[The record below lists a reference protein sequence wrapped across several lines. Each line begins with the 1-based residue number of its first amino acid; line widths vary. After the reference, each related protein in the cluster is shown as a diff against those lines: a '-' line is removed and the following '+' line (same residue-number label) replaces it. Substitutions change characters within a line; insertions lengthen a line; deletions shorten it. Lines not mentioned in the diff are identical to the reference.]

1 MFFKQMKLQ
10 GLNPE
15 FLLTDKDFSQI
26 TASQRIWPNTKIQ
39 LCRWHI
45 KRSVEARLAS
55 NKLSQR
61 NTYVGLTAHHKFS
74 FIKNTFVPPSPI
86 PKDTIF
92 CPKELRKEI
101 WKMMDKHLHLH
112 PLILTN
118 NQSLSSSEIWELA
131 VNEMYMYCEQHSLP
145 FLWTYM
151 WKEWYCSERWI
162 LWMRAGC
169 ENKISVLKTTMIMES
184 HWKVLKRDFLYKF
197 FRPRLDLV
205 VFIITKKV
213 YILLLINF

>member
-15 FLLTDKDFSQI
+15 FLLMDKYFSQI
-26 TASQRIWPNTKIQ
+26 MVSQRIWPNTKIQ

-45 KRSVEARLAS
+45 KQSVEARLAS

-61 NTYVGLTAHHKFS
+61 NTYVSLTAHHKFS

-86 PKDTIF
+86 LKGTIF

-112 PLILTN
+112 LLILTN

-131 VNEMYMYCEQHSLP
+131 VNEIYMYCEQHSLP

-151 WKEWYCSERWI
+151 WKEWYCSE
-162 LWMRAGC
+162 
-169 ENKISVLKTTMIMES
+169 
-184 HWKVLKRDFLYKF
+184 
-197 FRPRLDLV
+197 
-205 VFIITKKV
+205 
-213 YILLLINF
+213 